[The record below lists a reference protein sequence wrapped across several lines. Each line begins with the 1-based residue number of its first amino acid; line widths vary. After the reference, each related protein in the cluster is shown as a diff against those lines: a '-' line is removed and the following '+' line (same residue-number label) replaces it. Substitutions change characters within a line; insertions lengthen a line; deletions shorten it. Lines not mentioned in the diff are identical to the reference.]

1 MVQKLEEH
9 RCMLKGF
16 FTYGKNNVFGILFDK
31 MRLLLNSIN
40 ENSFTDCGAYN
51 VSLKF

>member
-1 MVQKLEEH
+1 
-9 RCMLKGF
+9 MLKGF
-16 FTYGKNNVFGILFDK
+16 FVYGPDNIFGRLFDK
-31 MRLLLNSIN
+31 MRLVLNSIN